1 VSDQTPPQNPPP
13 EGDNETITPVP
24 VITETTTQPPVQEQV
39 PAQVQVR
46 LPTRPPK
53 VTYTIMAVT
62 VLVFILQRAIESLY
76 GYDWVAFWGLKHNE
90 LILYGEVWRLFT
102 PMLVHSGILHIAFNM
117 YALYAFGPTLER
129 FYGHGRF
136 LLLYIVSGFGG
147 VAASFALTA
156 APSLGSSTA
165 IFGLLGAQGVFAYQN
180 QRVFGERA
188 RKALGS
194 IINIAI
200 INLILGF
207 TPGIDNWG
215 HMGGLASGLMVSWF
229 GGPVYR
235 LAGTAT
241 DLYLENQRNGREFNL
256 AVLGTV
262 LVIGMV
268 VVGVFVL

>member
-1 VSDQTPPQNPPP
+1 MSEHTPPRDSPP

-24 VITETTTQPPVQEQV
+24 VIAETTTQPSV
-39 PAQVQVR
+39 QVQVR
-46 LPTRPPK
+46 LPDHPPK

-62 VLVFILQRAIESLY
+62 VLVYLLQFASETLT
-76 GYDWVAFWGLKHNE
+76 GEDWVAYWGLKINE
-90 LILYGEVWRLFT
+90 AILDGEVWRLFT
-102 PMLVHSGILHIAFNM
+102 PMLVHGGLLHIAFNM
-117 YALYAFGPTLER
+117 YALYAFGPSMER

-165 IFGLLGAQGVFAYQN
+165 IFGLLGAQGVFAYLN
-180 QRVFGERA
+180 QGVFGERA
-188 RKALGS
+188 RKVLGS
-194 IINIAI
+194 IINIAV
-200 INLILGF
+200 INLILGL

-215 HMGGLASGLMVSWF
+215 HMGGLVSGLMVGWF

-241 DLYLENQRNGREFNL
+241 DMYLENKRGVREFSL
-256 AVLGTV
+256 ALLGTG
-262 LVIGMV
+262 LVFGMI